1 MSNWSGG
8 VLTNVGRELQLKVE
22 AGATLTFTKIK
33 LGDGIES
40 LEAVD
45 DLTDLMSPK
54 FVMGISSKS
63 VANDVCKI
71 TGVLSSSSIATG
83 FRAREWGLFAQ
94 DPDIGEILYMISIDT
109 QPDWVPSGSDIG
121 KLAVSYAM
129 NVAVSNASS
138 ITARIDPA
146 GLVTADM
153 LAELI
158 HETQYNKS
166 YNVGDY
172 AFTGYGLPAWAYLEC
187 IQEGIS
193 GTIELDLSNV
203 VEGEHINDGTV
214 VWIVRNWHSIH
225 QYLVEAT
232 GYGIVSGLQVKAQD
246 TPNMT
251 VSIEGG
257 TVHMKNGTRIV
268 IAAIAAL
275 TIAAA
280 DATNPRIDSIY
291 VDGTGNVAY
300 AQGTPAAT
308 PVVPTLSTDAIKLAD
323 VKVAANQASVTEADI
338 VRDGEVLPRFYN
350 TGVVN
355 VKDFGA
361 KGDGVTD
368 DTAAIQAAIDS
379 VAGNFTNAV
388 GNEKIAINKAT
399 IFIPKGVYLLS
410 APIVLSADTSLIGA
424 GRNSTMLK
432 SSSAMDDLLIYGGH
446 TEGQNLVSKNL
457 EIANITLNCD
467 GNAKIG
473 LSNRNNVWIESANIH
488 DICILR
494 ASELGIDI
502 SSTWLSL
509 FSNITI
515 KGCPVGAYCGGND
528 SNNGCNDNTII
539 NLSINN
545 SSLINII
552 IASQC
557 CNFIGLNV
565 DRQKDYLQSGAIVAN
580 SVVIHGNTYS
590 DNAAILATTY
600 CDCNKIDGLWFEWIS
615 QTSNTPVLLVKDI
628 NTYSNGHFKSIALQI
643 CNIHSGGYYQ
653 DIFKILSGH
662 IVIDNCRLDIPE
674 SYSDYVV
681 DTQGADSNTS
691 LLLKGMMMSAFTA
704 WLNSG
709 KTRITLPYGAFRAE
723 GTLSNGTYKTYQPK
737 SQNGYIAEDTSINM
751 LESID
756 SNGFITKMIN
766 SGVYEKV
773 SKSGYKMEINQFF
786 IGFYNKLPEGAT
798 ASTTVTTS
806 IPVESGVIWTGM
818 VVPRNLAGMTAIKN
832 GYYLD
837 IDTSGTYLTV
847 TLRFSTALPSGNPN
861 IHVVLFPFSAT

>member
-40 LEAVD
+40 QEAVD

-187 IQEGIS
+187 IQEGTS

-232 GYGIVSGLQVKAQD
+232 GYGIVSGLQVKAQS

-275 TIAAA
+275 TIATA

-308 PVVPTLSTDAIKLAD
+308 PVAPTLSTDAIKLAD
-323 VKVAANQASVTEADI
+323 VNVAANQASVTEADI

-350 TGVVN
+350 TGIVN

-368 DTAAIQAAIDS
+368 DTTAIQAAIDANPTATIYIPHGIYKITGSIKCQGPIIGAGYCRSIYNKNIGTWIINQSEGYAFVIDDSSQKS
-379 VAGNFTNAV
+379 VSISSLNIYCDHTNGGITTNLTHNSWMHFEELGIFNVGTIGLNIVNSATTSREVFIRDITVWGSCDTGEYASSTGIYLDLKSIDSRISNVELMAVQVGIVGTGVLYGNNWHIWTGDFIGQTNNQWWFDTIGVNMLNSPLSVDNLYLDSMRVGIKMTNGGFLQINNLTAMHDESNAIDDTDIRSNGILIQNTNNNPIWGSINGATIFLSKHLNHPFKTSFPTFLRLKMSGMIYSLRNNLSLENLAV
-388 GNEKIAINKAT
+388 GN
-399 IFIPKGVYLLS
+399 
-410 APIVLSADTSLIGA
+410 
-424 GRNSTMLK
+424 
-432 SSSAMDDLLIYGGH
+432 
-446 TEGQNLVSKNL
+446 
-457 EIANITLNCD
+457 
-467 GNAKIG
+467 
-473 LSNRNNVWIESANIH
+473 
-488 DICILR
+488 
-494 ASELGIDI
+494 
-502 SSTWLSL
+502 
-509 FSNITI
+509 
-515 KGCPVGAYCGGND
+515 
-528 SNNGCNDNTII
+528 
-539 NLSINN
+539 
-545 SSLINII
+545 
-552 IASQC
+552 
-557 CNFIGLNV
+557 
-565 DRQKDYLQSGAIVAN
+565 
-580 SVVIHGNTYS
+580 
-590 DNAAILATTY
+590 
-600 CDCNKIDGLWFEWIS
+600 
-615 QTSNTPVLLVKDI
+615 
-628 NTYSNGHFKSIALQI
+628 
-643 CNIHSGGYYQ
+643 
-653 DIFKILSGH
+653 
-662 IVIDNCRLDIPE
+662 
-674 SYSDYVV
+674 
-681 DTQGADSNTS
+681 
-691 LLLKGMMMSAFTA
+691 
-704 WLNSG
+704 
-709 KTRITLPYGAFRAE
+709 
-723 GTLSNGTYKTYQPK
+723 NGT
-737 SQNGYIAEDTSINM
+737 
-751 LESID
+751 
-756 SNGFITKMIN
+756 
-766 SGVYEKV
+766 
-773 SKSGYKMEINQFF
+773 
-786 IGFYNKLPEGAT
+786 
-798 ASTTVTTS
+798 
-806 IPVESGVIWTGM
+806 VE
-818 VVPRNLAGMTAIKN
+818 
-832 GYYLD
+832 
-837 IDTSGTYLTV
+837 
-847 TLRFSTALPSGNPN
+847 STALPSSILYDVGYVLWNVVPNSSRLILIGKIAVSNTSNDVLKIEFKAQDRFDGNLIIN
-861 IHVVLFPFSAT
+861 IRNGQIAGSTKNTIFAQTNFADVKYYASTATNGIIQIYAQMPTTWTGNVYGFVKIPQSLAAGFLDLNCAQNLSPFNFATDATPASLTELGLS

>member
-94 DPDIGEILYMISIDT
+94 DPDIGEILYMISIDN

-203 VEGEHINDGTV
+203 VEGERINDGTV

-300 AQGTPAAT
+300 AQGTPAAA
-308 PVVPTLSTDAIKLAD
+308 PVAPTLSTDAVKLAD
-323 VKVAANQASVTEADI
+323 VNVAANQTSVTDENI
-338 VRDGEVLPRFYN
+338 VRNSEVLPRFYN
-350 TGVVN
+350 TGIVN

-361 KGDGVTD
+361 DMTGINPSDTAIANAIAYIKSIVDDSTMQHSPVILYFPAGHIKISQPIDVDLAYFTIHGDNTWIHAQNLDGVTINITTTSYQFD
-368 DTAAIQAAIDS
+368 NAMLWLGGFTCWGSRESGNIAVKLDTAPRLEIRHINITQYDEGIQFGKNCYMNSLHRCDIQQCNTGVNYMES
-379 VAGNFTNAV
+379 TNA
-388 GNEKIAINKAT
+388 GERQ
-399 IFIPKGVYLLS
+399 
-410 APIVLSADTSLIGA
+410 VLSECTFFGNTVDINNDQAVLAVDNCSFDFSDLIYQSSYPKAPSFTGCNIEFTGTEPNA
-424 GRNSTMLK
+424 ELLDGLKFKLTNNFPEGIVFEKCNFMIDNVTERTPKFKFLISSPLTMGNYGKILLK
-432 SSSAMDDLLIYGGH
+432 NCHIENMGYLYTALSSSKISAVKNSYVTNDMSIPDYIYYGDSLTGGD
-446 TEGQNLVSKNL
+446 TIPSLSKYIQCINGSLSINDGNL
-457 EIANITLNCD
+457 EFTSTGG
-467 GNAKIG
+467 GN
-473 LSNRNNVWIESANIH
+473 VY
-488 DICILR
+488 
-494 ASELGIDI
+494 
-502 SSTWLSL
+502 
-509 FSNITI
+509 FM
-515 KGCPVGAYCGGND
+515 CPVLAKDLTIAKFSARFKVSSAVANWLRIDCDLATFDDNGNMVQIPD
-528 SNNGCNDNTII
+528 SNNSWKSL
-539 NLSINN
+539 NLSDVNATVGSATGMITP
-545 SSLINII
+545 SLP
-552 IASQC
+552 
-557 CNFIGLNV
+557 
-565 DRQKDYLQSGAIVAN
+565 
-580 SVVIHGNTYS
+580 SV
-590 DNAAILATTY
+590 
-600 CDCNKIDGLWFEWIS
+600 EIS
-615 QTSNTPVLLVKDI
+615 K
-628 NTYSNGHFKSIALQI
+628 
-643 CNIHSGGYYQ
+643 
-653 DIFKILSGH
+653 
-662 IVIDNCRLDIPE
+662 
-674 SYSDYVV
+674 
-681 DTQGADSNTS
+681 
-691 LLLKGMMMSAFTA
+691 
-704 WLNSG
+704 
-709 KTRITLPYGAFRAE
+709 
-723 GTLSNGTYKTYQPK
+723 
-737 SQNGYIAEDTSINM
+737 
-751 LESID
+751 
-756 SNGFITKMIN
+756 
-766 SGVYEKV
+766 
-773 SKSGYKMEINQFF
+773 
-786 IGFYNKLPEGAT
+786 FYNT
-798 ASTTVTTS
+798 NV
-806 IPVESGVIWTGM
+806 PVYVRFFFRCT
-818 VVPRNLAGMTAIKN
+818 NF
-832 GYYLD
+832 
-837 IDTSGTYLTV
+837 TSGQKLIIFNAGIQCY
-847 TLRFSTALPSGNPN
+847 
-861 IHVVLFPFSAT
+861 

>member
-187 IQEGIS
+187 IQEGTS

-203 VEGEHINDGTV
+203 VEGERINDGTV

-232 GYGIVSGLQVKAQD
+232 GYGIVSGLQVKAQS

-275 TIAAA
+275 TIAKA

-308 PVVPTLSTDAIKLAD
+308 PVAPTLSTDAIKLAD
-323 VKVAANQASVTEADI
+323 VKVAANQSSVTDANI
-338 VRDGEVLPRFYN
+338 IRNGEVKARYQN
-350 TGVVN
+350 AGVVN
-355 VKDFGA
+355 AKDFGA
-361 KGDGVTD
+361 KGDGVHD
-368 DTAAIQAAIDS
+368 DTVAIQSAIDNNPNS
-379 VAGNFTNAV
+379 LIYIPTGKY
-388 GNEKIAINKAT
+388 KITST
-399 IFIPKGVYLLS
+399 IKVI
-410 APIVLSADTSLIGA
+410 APIVGDGYMRDVQNKENGTWIINDSDGYAFEI
-424 GRNSTMLK
+424 N
-432 SSSAMDDLLIYGGH
+432 SSSNLNLFISRLSIYCNNDNGGIYADMNKH
-446 TEGQNLVSKNL
+446 NLYHF
-457 EIANITLNCD
+457 E
-467 GNAKIG
+467 
-473 LSNRNNVWIESANIH
+473 
-488 DICILR
+488 
-494 ASELGIDI
+494 ELGIFNVATYGMNI
-502 SSTWLSL
+502 CSTVGSSREV
-509 FSNITI
+509 FMRDITI
-515 KGCPVGAYCGGND
+515 FGSCERKYYENTAIYLDGNSYDSRLTNIEIMGMQKGIVGTGVLYGSNWHIWLGDMFGKTNNQWWLNTTAVTVNSHLAVTNLYIDTARCGINVRNGGPV
-528 SNNGCNDNTII
+528 
-539 NLSINN
+539 
-545 SSLINII
+545 NI
-552 IASQC
+552 S
-557 CNFIGLNV
+557 NFIWMNDENIVV
-565 DRQKDYLQSGAIVAN
+565 DDTSDKADGFILWNNAHSTRPVTGAITNCELHLSPHAN
-580 SVVIHGNTYS
+580 FPFVNAGDTYSTLKVSNVSVGIHGNESYESLAVSRGTSAPYFLPNSRIYDVEYS
-590 DNAAILATTY
+590 LRGVHINSAR
-600 CDCNKIDGLWFEWIS
+600 
-615 QTSNTPVLLVKDI
+615 LVVIGKLVI
-628 NTYSNGHFKSIALQI
+628 EPNTYGIAELQI
-643 CNIHSGGYYQ
+643 QH
-653 DIFKILSGH
+653 D
-662 IVIDNCRLDIPE
+662 
-674 SYSDYVV
+674 
-681 DTQGADSNTS
+681 
-691 LLLKGMMMSAFTA
+691 
-704 WLNSG
+704 
-709 KTRITLPYGAFRAE
+709 
-723 GTLSNGTYKTYQPK
+723 GTYKGSIFIKVDNGNYARSTINSIITMPMAVPKFYMSQPVNNISTIYMLAPANDVIYALIKCPK
-737 SQNGYIAEDTSINM
+737 SRN
-751 LESID
+751 
-756 SNGFITKMIN
+756 
-766 SGVYEKV
+766 
-773 SKSGYKMEINQFF
+773 
-786 IGFYNKLPEGAT
+786 IGFLDLNATIGGNKYDFTTDVTDL
-798 ASTTVTTS
+798 STLT
-806 IPVESGVIWTGM
+806 ELGV
-818 VVPRNLAGMTAIKN
+818 
-832 GYYLD
+832 
-837 IDTSGTYLTV
+837 
-847 TLRFSTALPSGNPN
+847 
-861 IHVVLFPFSAT
+861 